1 MRAPHLSPVLPA
13 SSSTEPEPTPSTTG
27 EVAEVVD
34 DLVTDQNCGTQDG
47 TLCGLINR
55 MTGDIDQAKFV
66 SDLISVPLFILAVLV
81 VAALVR
87 WVLQRVIRR
96 AVTRIENEGPRRRG
110 RIDLFEPT
118 DPLSA
123 ERRVQRAKA
132 IGSILGAVVSIV
144 VWTAAVF
151 VILPSL
157 GVDITG
163 LVAGAGIVGI
173 AVGFGAQTLVQDFVS
188 GLFMIAEDQYGVG
201 DVIDMGEAS
210 GVVEAVGLR
219 TTRLRSVDGTVW
231 HIRNGEVVRVGN
243 MSQGWS
249 RAVLDVGVG
258 YGADVDRV
266 VQLLQQLG
274 TEMRADEAFADKILE
289 EPEVWGVEALM
300 AEQVTIRMIIKTV
313 PLEQWVVARE
323 MRRRIKHAFEQLG
336 IEGPPAQRPVWMH
349 VDGPGAQARPADG
362 DPGAAG
368 ADARPGEAAAGAG
381 AGAGATGTPA
391 GATAVGTDGRPQGTL
406 GEMPPA
412 PAVPAG
418 APAPSVA
425 AVTAQIPPTPV
436 DTSKGEAGVAREDAP
451 EPGTGEPFGASDE
464 PDPRRRRT

>member
-1 MRAPHLSPVLPA
+1 MLLSPIPSQTSDLPLA
-13 SSSTEPEPTPSTTG
+13 TGVGLSLSPSTAVQEAVYG
-27 EVAEVVD
+27 LGAGV
-34 DLVTDQNCGTQDG
+34 LDQDCGTRDA
-47 TLCGLINR
+47 TLCGLINSVV
-55 MTGDIDQAKFV
+55 GDIDDAKLI
-66 SDLISVPLFILAVLV
+66 SGLISVPLFVVAVLL
-81 VAALVR
+81 VALVVR
-87 WVLQRVIRR
+87 WVLRRVIRR
-96 AVTRIENEGPRRRG
+96 TVTRIENEGPRRRG
-110 RIDLFEPT
+110 RIDLFEPA
-118 DPLSA
+118 DPISA
-123 ERRVQRAKA
+123 QRRVQRAKA

-258 YGADVDRV
+258 YGADVDRAMR
-266 VQLLQQLG
+266 LLQELG
-274 TEMRADEAFADKILE
+274 TEMRADEAFGAKILE
-289 EPEVWGVEALM
+289 EPEVWGVEALQP
-300 AEQVTIRMIIKTV
+300 EQVTIRMIIKTV

-323 MRRRIKHAFEQLG
+323 MRRRIKHAFSQLG

-349 VDGPGAQARPADG
+349 VDGPGAQARRDEQDDPAGEPYGADG
-362 DPGAAG
+362 AG
-368 ADARPGEAAAGAG
+368 GRAE
-381 AGAGATGTPA
+381 PA
-391 GATAVGTDGRPQGTL
+391 
-406 GEMPPA
+406 E
-412 PAVPAG
+412 PAVPA
-418 APAPSVA
+418 
-425 AVTAQIPPTPV
+425 IPPAPV
-436 DTSKGEAGVAREDAP
+436 DTTRGEAGVARQDAP
-451 EPGTGEPFGASDE
+451 EPGSGEPFGSSAE
-464 PDPRRRRT
+464 PDPRRRRP

>member
-1 MRAPHLSPVLPA
+1 MRPAQPHDRATSTRP
-13 SSSTEPEPTPSTTG
+13 SSCPTS
-27 EVAEVVD
+27 
-34 DLVTDQNCGTQDG
+34 
-47 TLCGLINR
+47 
-55 MTGDIDQAKFV
+55 
-66 SDLISVPLFILAVLV
+66 ISVPLFVLAVVV

-96 AVTRIENEGPRRRG
+96 AVARIENEGPRRRG

-118 DPLSA
+118 DPISA

-132 IGSILGAVVSIV
+132 IGSILSAVVSIV

-151 VILPSL
+151 VILPAL
-157 GVDITG
+157 GVNITG

-249 RAVLDVGVG
+249 RAVLDVGVA
-258 YGADVDRV
+258 YGEDVDRV

-336 IEGPPAQRPVWMH
+336 IESPPAQRPVWMH
-349 VDGPGAQARPADG
+349 VDGPGAQARPAEATT
-362 DPGAAG
+362 PAPVRRAPAPPRAAG
-368 ADARPGEAAAGAG
+368 ARRARGAMPPPAAG
-381 AGAGATGTPA
+381 
-391 GATAVGTDGRPQGTL
+391 
-406 GEMPPA
+406 
-412 PAVPAG
+412 
-418 APAPSVA
+418 
-425 AVTAQIPPTPV
+425 
-436 DTSKGEAGVAREDAP
+436 
-451 EPGTGEPFGASDE
+451 
-464 PDPRRRRT
+464 RRRSRPVRGP

>member
-1 MRAPHLSPVLPA
+1 MLLSPISFRTSSLPLTP
-13 SSSTEPEPTPSTTG
+13 SVEPEPSTSPSTAVQEAADALGAT
-27 EVAEVVD
+27 V
-34 DLVTDQNCGTQDG
+34 LDQNCGTRDA

-55 MTGDIDQAKFV
+55 FVGDIDDAKIISGLV
-66 SDLISVPLFILAVLV
+66 SVPLFIVAVLLVAV
-81 VAALVR
+81 VVR
-87 WVLQRVIRR
+87 WALRRVIHRT
-96 AVTRIENEGPRRRG
+96 VTRIENEGPRRRG
-110 RIDLFEPT
+110 RIDLFVPT
-118 DPLSA
+118 DPISA

-151 VILPSL
+151 VILPAL

-173 AVGFGAQTLVQDFVS
+173 ALGFGAQNLVKDFVS

-219 TTRLRSVDGTVW
+219 TTRLRSVEGTVW

-258 YGADVDRV
+258 YGADVDRAMT
-266 VQLLQQLG
+266 LLQDLG
-274 TEMRADEAFADKILE
+274 SEMRADEAFSAKILE
-289 EPEVWGVEALM
+289 EPEVWGVEALS
-300 AEQVTIRMIIKTV
+300 AEQVTIRMIIKTM

-323 MRRRIKHAFEQLG
+323 MRRRIKHGFEQLG

-349 VDGPGAQARPADG
+349 VDGPGAQDRRPPQDTADRRSGDGAEGPSPARSADPAD
-362 DPGAAG
+362 
-368 ADARPGEAAAGAG
+368 EAA
-381 AGAGATGTPA
+381 
-391 GATAVGTDGRPQGTL
+391 
-406 GEMPPA
+406 
-412 PAVPAG
+412 
-418 APAPSVA
+418 
-425 AVTAQIPPTPV
+425 IPPTPV
-436 DTSKGEAGVAREDAP
+436 DTTRGEAGVAREDAP
-451 EPGTGEPFGASDE
+451 QPGTGEPFSSSDQ
-464 PDPRRRRT
+464 PDPRGRRPRGADGH